1 MADREAAGRGPSFA
15 PAERALNLAS
25 NPSGGYRAFFAAACL
40 AAAAL
45 LGAAAYL
52 AAEFASSGGPPGELQ
67 ARQREL
73 ARQRQA
79 LRTSGAEATATLQ
92 GPRAAAVIERT
103 AFLNELLVR
112 KGVSW
117 TRTFLDL
124 SAVLPPNVLVLTI
137 EPEVARGDTIRLE
150 MTVSA
155 KAAADFIEFLKAVEG
170 SQLFGSPT
178 VRGSAPPTENDPT
191 FRYQLAVEYD
201 QQL

>member
-1 MADREAAGRGPSFA
+1 MADREAAGQGPSFA
-15 PAERALNLAS
+15 PAERGLNLAT

-52 AAEFASSGGPPGELQ
+52 AVEFASSDGPPGELQ
-67 ARQREL
+67 VRQREL

-79 LRTSGAEATATLQ
+79 LRASGAEATATIQ
-92 GPRAAAVIERT
+92 RPRTAAVIERT

-124 SAVLPPNVLVLTI
+124 AAVLPPNVLVLTI
-137 EPEVARGDTIRLE
+137 EPEVAYSDTIRLE

-155 KAAADFIEFLKAVEG
+155 KAPSDFIEFLKAVEG
-170 SQLFGSPT
+170 SRLFGSPT